1 MVILRYIGSR
11 LLFLVPQIVG
21 IVLVGFIL
29 IKAVPGDPA
38 TLMLGPMAST
48 DSIARLRTDL
58 GLDQPLPVQFLIYLQ
73 RILQLESYH
82 LLRNSA
88 EEILCGIKAI
98 AKHVAHFTVPFR
110 THLDSGEYWQ
120 SFLGS

>member
-11 LLFLVPQIVG
+11 LLFLIPQIVG

-48 DSIARLRTDL
+48 DSIAKLRTDL
-58 GLDQPLPVQFLIYLQ
+58 HLPPETSA
-73 RILQLESYH
+73 RR
-82 LLRNSA
+82 LRHFMADNSA
-88 EEILCGIKAI
+88 RAE
-98 AKHVAHFTVPFR
+98 
-110 THLDSGEYWQ
+110 
-120 SFLGS
+120 